1 MNKLSLLMVGWFLA
15 CTAHAAAALPATS
28 ATAVLPVLTLDFE
41 DTDVR
46 AALKV
51 LAEQAGL
58 NLVMSEQV
66 QGQVFLHLQA
76 VPWDQGL
83 ELVLGMHK
91 LMHRRM
97 GNVLWVMS
105 RQEWLEQQKHQIEVG
120 QALTQGQAL
129 QLLPRRMLYARAS
142 DVAKQLQGTGGKWL
156 SPRGTVM
163 AEPRTNQLF
172 VLDVPDRVQAMEHII
187 NALDVPV
194 RQVVIEARILEAD
207 SRFGESL
214 GVKLGVGLSVPL
226 SVGGQGARAQLGG
239 TVLPQGAGVNTVPQS
254 SFPATGAGQA
264 VYAPASVAVSLFNA
278 AADRFINLE
287 ISALESQGKGQVISR
302 PRVVTADQTLA
313 LIEQGTEIPYQTSSG
328 NTGTSTTFRKA
339 NLKLEVTPQITP
351 EGDVIMDV
359 DVNRDSVGQLTSS
372 GYTIN
377 TKHVKTQVR
386 VENGGTVVLG
396 GIYEKTQNQDQTGVP
411 GLSQVPVL
419 GWLFKSREQVDR
431 HTELLVF
438 LTPKVVAER
447 GGAAADAI
455 PQALPESA
463 PAQDSAPE

>member
-1 MNKLSLLMVGWFLA
+1 MKKCFRFIGVLA
-15 CTAHAAAALPATS
+15 IAGSVHWTMAANLPISAHA
-28 ATAVLPVLTLDFE
+28 VTLDL
-41 DTDVR
+41 DATDVR
-46 AALKV
+46 AVLKM
-51 LAEQAGL
+51 LADEAGL
-58 NLVMSEQV
+58 NLVLSEQV
-66 QGQVFLHLQA
+66 QGQVSLQLQA
-76 VPWDQGL
+76 VPWEQGL
-83 ELVLGMHK
+83 ELVLGLNK

-105 RQEWLEQQKHQIEVG
+105 RQEWLDQQKQHVEAGLV
-120 QALTQGQAL
+120 LTQAQSL
-129 QLLPRRMLYARAS
+129 QLLPRRLLYARAS
-142 DVAKQLQGTGGKWL
+142 DVAKQLQGAGGKWL
-156 SPRGTVM
+156 SARGTVM

-172 VLDVPDRVQAMEHII
+172 VSDVPDRVQAMEQII

-214 GVKLGVGLSVPL
+214 GVKLGAGLSVPL
-226 SVGGQGARAQLGG
+226 SVGGKTGRGQLGG
-239 TVLPQGAGVNTVPQS
+239 ALLPEGAGVSTLPQS

-302 PRVVTADQTLA
+302 PRVVTADQTPA

-359 DVNRDSVGQLTSS
+359 DVNRDSVGQLTQS

-419 GWLFKSREQVDR
+419 GWLFKGREQVDR

-447 GGAAADAI
+447 AELLVQPSTAGED
-455 PQALPESA
+455 S
-463 PAQDSAPE
+463 PAAPEPPSR

>member
-1 MNKLSLLMVGWFLA
+1 MKKCFRFIGVLA
-15 CTAHAAAALPATS
+15 IAGSVHWTMAANLPISAHA
-28 ATAVLPVLTLDFE
+28 VTLDL
-41 DTDVR
+41 DATDVR
-46 AALKV
+46 AVLKM
-51 LAEQAGL
+51 LADEAGL
-58 NLVMSEQV
+58 NLVLSEQV
-66 QGQVFLHLQA
+66 QGQVSLQLQA
-76 VPWDQGL
+76 VPWEQGL
-83 ELVLGMHK
+83 ELVLGLNK

-97 GNVLWVMS
+97 ANVLWVMS
-105 RQEWLEQQKHQIEVG
+105 RQEWLDQQKQHVEAGLV
-120 QALTQGQAL
+120 LTQAQPL
-129 QLLPRRMLYARAS
+129 QLLPRRLLYARAS
-142 DVAKQLQGTGGKWL
+142 DVAKQLQGAGGKWL
-156 SPRGTVM
+156 SARGTVM

-172 VLDVPDRVQAMEHII
+172 VSDVPDRVQAMEHII

-214 GVKLGVGLSVPL
+214 GVKLGAGLSVPL
-226 SVGGQGARAQLGG
+226 SVGGKTGRGQLGG
-239 TVLPQGAGVNTVPQS
+239 ALLPEGAGVSTLPQS

-302 PRVVTADQTLA
+302 PRVVTADQTPA

-328 NTGTSTTFRKA
+328 NTGTSTAFRKA

-359 DVNRDSVGQLTSS
+359 DVNRDSVGQLTQS

-419 GWLFKSREQVDR
+419 GWLFKGREQVDR

-447 GGAAADAI
+447 AELLVQPSTAGEDSPA
-455 PQALPESA
+455 PPEPPSR
-463 PAQDSAPE
+463 

>member
-1 MNKLSLLMVGWFLA
+1 MNTRCGLVGVALAWCLSWGI
-15 CTAHAAAALPATS
+15 AANASPASS
-28 ATAVLPVLTLDFE
+28 ALTLDV
-41 DTDVR
+41 DATDVR
-46 AALKV
+46 VVLQMLAA
-51 LAEQAGL
+51 EAGL

-66 QGQVFLHLQA
+66 QGQVSLRLQE

-83 ELVLGMHK
+83 ELILGLNK
-91 LMHRRM
+91 LMHRRL

-105 RQEWLEQQKHQIEVG
+105 RQEWLEQQKQHVESG
-120 QALTQGQAL
+120 QVLMQTQPL
-129 QLLPRRMLYARAS
+129 QLLPRRLLYARAP
-142 DVAKQLQGTGGKWL
+142 DVAKQLQGAGGKWL
-156 SPRGTVM
+156 SARGTVM

-172 VLDVPDRVQAMEHII
+172 VSDVPERVQALEHII

-214 GVKLGVGLSVPL
+214 GVKLGAGLSVPL
-226 SVGGQGARAQLGG
+226 SVGGKTGRAQLGG
-239 TVLPQGAGVNTVPQS
+239 ALLPQGVGVSAAPQS

-278 AADRFINLE
+278 AADHFINLE

-302 PRVVTADQTLA
+302 PRVVTADQTPA

-419 GWLFKSREQVDR
+419 GWLFKSREEVDR

-447 GGAAADAI
+447 SEL
-455 PQALPESA
+455 PQATPLPA
-463 PAQDSAPE
+463 LQGVPPMVGTDLP

>member
-1 MNKLSLLMVGWFLA
+1 MKKCFLFIGVLA
-15 CTAHAAAALPATS
+15 IAGSVHWTMAANLPISAHA
-28 ATAVLPVLTLDFE
+28 VTLDL
-41 DTDVR
+41 DATDVR
-46 AALKV
+46 AVLKM
-51 LAEQAGL
+51 LADEAGL
-58 NLVMSEQV
+58 NLVLSEQV
-66 QGQVFLHLQA
+66 QGQVNLQLQA
-76 VPWDQGL
+76 VPWEQGL
-83 ELVLGMHK
+83 ELVLGLNK

-97 GNVLWVMS
+97 ANVLWVMS
-105 RQEWLEQQKHQIEVG
+105 RQEWLDQQKQHVEAGLV
-120 QALTQGQAL
+120 LTQAQPL
-129 QLLPRRMLYARAS
+129 QLLPRRLLYARAS
-142 DVAKQLQGTGGKWL
+142 DVAKQLQGAGGKWL
-156 SPRGTVM
+156 SARGTVM

-172 VLDVPDRVQAMEHII
+172 VSDVPDRVQAMEQII

-214 GVKLGVGLSVPL
+214 GVKLGAGLSVPL
-226 SVGGQGARAQLGG
+226 SVGGKTGRGQLGG
-239 TVLPQGAGVNTVPQS
+239 ALLPEGAGVSTLPQS

-302 PRVVTADQTLA
+302 PRVVTADQTPA

-359 DVNRDSVGQLTSS
+359 DVNRDSVGQLTQS

-419 GWLFKSREQVDR
+419 GWLFKGREQVDR

-447 GGAAADAI
+447 AELLVQPSTAGEDSPA
-455 PQALPESA
+455 PPEPPSR
-463 PAQDSAPE
+463 

>member
-1 MNKLSLLMVGWFLA
+1 MKKCFRFIGVLA
-15 CTAHAAAALPATS
+15 MAWSVHWTMAANLPISAHA
-28 ATAVLPVLTLDFE
+28 VTLDL
-41 DTDVR
+41 DATDVR
-46 AALKV
+46 AVLKM
-51 LAEQAGL
+51 LADEAGL
-58 NLVMSEQV
+58 NLVLSEQV
-66 QGQVFLHLQA
+66 QGQVSLQLQA
-76 VPWDQGL
+76 VPWEQGL
-83 ELVLGMHK
+83 ELVLGLNK

-105 RQEWLEQQKHQIEVG
+105 RQEWLDQQKQHVEAGLV
-120 QALTQGQAL
+120 LTQAQPL
-129 QLLPRRMLYARAS
+129 QLLPRRLLYARAS
-142 DVAKQLQGTGGKWL
+142 DVAKQLQGAGGKWL
-156 SPRGTVM
+156 SARGTVM

-172 VLDVPDRVQAMEHII
+172 VSDVPDRVQAMEQII

-214 GVKLGVGLSVPL
+214 GVKLGAGLSVPL
-226 SVGGQGARAQLGG
+226 SVGGKTGRGQLGG
-239 TVLPQGAGVNTVPQS
+239 ALLPEGAGVSTLPQS

-302 PRVVTADQTLA
+302 PRVVTADQTPA

-359 DVNRDSVGQLTSS
+359 DVNRDSVGQLTQS

-419 GWLFKSREQVDR
+419 GWLFKGREQVDR

-447 GGAAADAI
+447 AELLVQPSTAGEDSPA
-455 PQALPESA
+455 PPEPPSR
-463 PAQDSAPE
+463 

>member
-1 MNKLSLLMVGWFLA
+1 MKKCFRFIGVLA
-15 CTAHAAAALPATS
+15 IAGSVHWTMAANLPISAHA
-28 ATAVLPVLTLDFE
+28 VTLDL
-41 DTDVR
+41 DATDVR
-46 AALKV
+46 AVLKM
-51 LAEQAGL
+51 LADEAGL
-58 NLVMSEQV
+58 NLVLSEQV
-66 QGQVFLHLQA
+66 QGQVSLQLQA
-76 VPWDQGL
+76 VPWEQGL
-83 ELVLGMHK
+83 ELVLGLNK

-105 RQEWLEQQKHQIEVG
+105 RQEWLDQQKQYVEAGLV
-120 QALTQGQAL
+120 LTQAQPL
-129 QLLPRRMLYARAS
+129 QLLPRRLLYARAS
-142 DVAKQLQGTGGKWL
+142 DVAKQLQGAGGKWL
-156 SPRGTVM
+156 SARGTVM

-172 VLDVPDRVQAMEHII
+172 VSDVPDRVQAMEHII

-214 GVKLGVGLSVPL
+214 GVKLGAGLSVPL
-226 SVGGQGARAQLGG
+226 SVGGKTGRGQLGG
-239 TVLPQGAGVNTVPQS
+239 ALLPEGAGVSTLPQS

-302 PRVVTADQTLA
+302 PRVVTADQTPA

-359 DVNRDSVGQLTSS
+359 DVNRDSVGQLTQS

-419 GWLFKSREQVDR
+419 GWLFKGREQVDR

-447 GGAAADAI
+447 AELLVQPSTAGEDSPA
-455 PQALPESA
+455 PPEPPSR
-463 PAQDSAPE
+463 

>member
-1 MNKLSLLMVGWFLA
+1 MKKCFRFIGVLA
-15 CTAHAAAALPATS
+15 IAGSVHWTMAANLPISAHA
-28 ATAVLPVLTLDFE
+28 VTLDL
-41 DTDVR
+41 DATDVR
-46 AALKV
+46 AVLKM
-51 LAEQAGL
+51 LADEAGL
-58 NLVMSEQV
+58 NLVLSEQV
-66 QGQVFLHLQA
+66 QGQVNLQLQA
-76 VPWDQGL
+76 VPWEQGL
-83 ELVLGMHK
+83 ELVLGLNK

-105 RQEWLEQQKHQIEVG
+105 RQEWLDQQKQHVEAGLV
-120 QALTQGQAL
+120 LTQAQPL
-129 QLLPRRMLYARAS
+129 QLLPRRLLYARAS
-142 DVAKQLQGTGGKWL
+142 DVAKQLQGAGGKWL
-156 SPRGTVM
+156 SARGTVM

-172 VLDVPDRVQAMEHII
+172 VSDVPDRVQAMEQII

-214 GVKLGVGLSVPL
+214 GVKLGAGLSVPL
-226 SVGGQGARAQLGG
+226 SVGGKTGRGQLGG
-239 TVLPQGAGVNTVPQS
+239 ALLPEGAGVSTLPQS

-302 PRVVTADQTLA
+302 PRVVTADQTPA

-359 DVNRDSVGQLTSS
+359 DVNRDSVGQLTQS

-419 GWLFKSREQVDR
+419 GWLFKGREQVDR

-447 GGAAADAI
+447 AELLVQPSTAGEDSPA
-455 PQALPESA
+455 PPEPPSR
-463 PAQDSAPE
+463 

>member
-1 MNKLSLLMVGWFLA
+1 MKKCFRFIGVLA
-15 CTAHAAAALPATS
+15 IAGSVHWTMAANLPISAHA
-28 ATAVLPVLTLDFE
+28 VTLDL
-41 DTDVR
+41 DATDVR
-46 AALKV
+46 AVLKM
-51 LAEQAGL
+51 LADEAGL
-58 NLVMSEQV
+58 NLVLSEQV
-66 QGQVFLHLQA
+66 QGQVSLQLQA
-76 VPWDQGL
+76 VPWEQGL
-83 ELVLGMHK
+83 ELVLGLNK

-105 RQEWLEQQKHQIEVG
+105 RQEWLDQQKQHVEAGLV
-120 QALTQGQAL
+120 LTQAQPL
-129 QLLPRRMLYARAS
+129 QLLPRRLLYARAS
-142 DVAKQLQGTGGKWL
+142 DVAKQLQGAGGKWL
-156 SPRGTVM
+156 SARGTVM

-172 VLDVPDRVQAMEHII
+172 VSDVPDRVQAMEHII

-214 GVKLGVGLSVPL
+214 GVKLGAGLSVPL
-226 SVGGQGARAQLGG
+226 SVGGKTGRGQLGG
-239 TVLPQGAGVNTVPQS
+239 ALLPEGAGVSTLPQS

-302 PRVVTADQTLA
+302 PRVVTADQTPA

-359 DVNRDSVGQLTSS
+359 DVNRDSVGQLTQS

-419 GWLFKSREQVDR
+419 GWLFKGREQVDR

-447 GGAAADAI
+447 AELLVQPSTAGEDSPA
-455 PQALPESA
+455 PPEPPSR
-463 PAQDSAPE
+463 

>member
-1 MNKLSLLMVGWFLA
+1 MKKCFRFIGVLA
-15 CTAHAAAALPATS
+15 IAGSVHWTMAANLPISAHA
-28 ATAVLPVLTLDFE
+28 VTLDL
-41 DTDVR
+41 DATDVR
-46 AALKV
+46 AVLKM
-51 LAEQAGL
+51 LADEAGL
-58 NLVMSEQV
+58 NLVLSEQV
-66 QGQVFLHLQA
+66 QGQVSLQLQA
-76 VPWDQGL
+76 VPWEQGL
-83 ELVLGMHK
+83 ELVLGLNK

-105 RQEWLEQQKHQIEVG
+105 RQEWLDQQKQHVEAGLV
-120 QALTQGQAL
+120 LTQAQPL
-129 QLLPRRMLYARAS
+129 QLLPRRLLYARAS
-142 DVAKQLQGTGGKWL
+142 DVAKQFQGAGGKWL
-156 SPRGTVM
+156 SARGTVM

-172 VLDVPDRVQAMEHII
+172 VSDVPDRVQAMEQII

-214 GVKLGVGLSVPL
+214 GVKLGAGLSVPL
-226 SVGGQGARAQLGG
+226 SVGGKTGRGQLGG
-239 TVLPQGAGVNTVPQS
+239 ALLPEGAGVSTLPQS

-302 PRVVTADQTLA
+302 PRVVTADQTPA

-359 DVNRDSVGQLTSS
+359 DVNRDSVGQLTQS

-419 GWLFKSREQVDR
+419 GWLFKGREQVDR

-447 GGAAADAI
+447 AELLVQPSTAGEDSPA
-455 PQALPESA
+455 PPEPPSR
-463 PAQDSAPE
+463 

>member
-1 MNKLSLLMVGWFLA
+1 MNKELRCVVAGIMVLYFQYANAAYPGLAPGLLR
-15 CTAHAAAALPATS
+15 
-28 ATAVLPVLTLDFE
+28 LDFE
-41 DTDVR
+41 DTEVR
-46 AALKV
+46 AVLKV
-51 LAEQAGL
+51 LAQEAGL
-58 NLVMSEQV
+58 NLVLSEQV
-66 QGQVFLHLQA
+66 QGPVTLQLHA

-91 LMHRRM
+91 LMHRRV

-120 QALTQGQAL
+120 QALTQGQTL
-129 QLLPRRMLYARAS
+129 QLLPRRMLYARAT
-142 DVAKQLQGTGGKWL
+142 DVAKHLQSAGGKWL

-172 VLDVPDRVQAMEHII
+172 VMDVPDRVGAMEHVI

-194 RQVVIEARILEAD
+194 RQVVIEARIVEAD

-214 GVKLGVGLSVPL
+214 GVKLGAGLSVPL
-226 SVGGQGARAQLGG
+226 SVGGQGAGARVGVGL
-239 TVLPQGAGVNTVPQS
+239 LSEGAGTSGAQQS
-254 SFPATGAGQA
+254 SAPATWAGQT
-264 VYAPASVAVSLFNA
+264 VHAPVNVAVSLFNA

-287 ISALESQGKGQVISR
+287 ISALESEGKGQVISR
-302 PRVVTADQTLA
+302 PRVVTADQIPA
-313 LIEQGTEIPYQTSSG
+313 LIEQGTEIPYQTTLG
-328 NTGTSTTFRKA
+328 NNGTSTTFRKA
-339 NLKLEVTPQITP
+339 NLKLEVMPQITP

-359 DVNRDSVGQLTSS
+359 DVNRDSVGQLTPT

-411 GLSQVPVL
+411 GLSQIPVL
-419 GWLFKSREQVDR
+419 GWLFKNRDRVDR

-447 GGAAADAI
+447 AQLSSEQG
-455 PQALPESA
+455 S
-463 PAQDSAPE
+463 PAQADLVPSSPWLP

>member
-1 MNKLSLLMVGWFLA
+1 MKKCFRFIGVLA
-15 CTAHAAAALPATS
+15 IAGSVHWTMAANLPISAHA
-28 ATAVLPVLTLDFE
+28 VTLDL
-41 DTDVR
+41 DATDVR
-46 AALKV
+46 AVLKM
-51 LAEQAGL
+51 LADEAGL
-58 NLVMSEQV
+58 NLVLSEQV
-66 QGQVFLHLQA
+66 QGQVSLQLQA
-76 VPWDQGL
+76 VPWEQGL
-83 ELVLGMHK
+83 ELVLGLNK

-97 GNVLWVMS
+97 ANVLWVMS
-105 RQEWLEQQKHQIEVG
+105 RQEWLDQQKQHVEAGLV
-120 QALTQGQAL
+120 LTQAQPL
-129 QLLPRRMLYARAS
+129 QLLPRRLLYARAS
-142 DVAKQLQGTGGKWL
+142 DVAKQLQGAGGKWL
-156 SPRGTVM
+156 SARGTVM

-172 VLDVPDRVQAMEHII
+172 VSDVPDRVLAMEHII

-214 GVKLGVGLSVPL
+214 GVKLGAGLSVPL
-226 SVGGQGARAQLGG
+226 SVGGKTGRGQLGG
-239 TVLPQGAGVNTVPQS
+239 ALLPEGAGVSTLPQS

-302 PRVVTADQTLA
+302 PRVVTADQTPA

-359 DVNRDSVGQLTSS
+359 DVNRDSVGQLTQS

-419 GWLFKSREQVDR
+419 GWLFKGREQVDR

-447 GGAAADAI
+447 AELLVQPSTAGEDSPA
-455 PQALPESA
+455 PPEPPSR
-463 PAQDSAPE
+463 

>member
-1 MNKLSLLMVGWFLA
+1 MKKCFRFIGVLA
-15 CTAHAAAALPATS
+15 IAGSVHWTMAANLPISAHA
-28 ATAVLPVLTLDFE
+28 VTLDL
-41 DTDVR
+41 DATDVR
-46 AALKV
+46 AVLKM
-51 LAEQAGL
+51 LADEAGL
-58 NLVMSEQV
+58 NLVLSEQV
-66 QGQVFLHLQA
+66 QGQVSLQLQA
-76 VPWDQGL
+76 VPWEQGL
-83 ELVLGMHK
+83 ELVLGLNK

-105 RQEWLEQQKHQIEVG
+105 RQEWLDQQKQHVEAGLV
-120 QALTQGQAL
+120 LTQAQPL
-129 QLLPRRMLYARAS
+129 QLLPRRLLYARAS
-142 DVAKQLQGTGGKWL
+142 DVAKQLQGAGGKWL
-156 SPRGTVM
+156 SARGTVM

-172 VLDVPDRVQAMEHII
+172 VSDVPDRVQAMEQII

-214 GVKLGVGLSVPL
+214 GVKLGAGLSVPL
-226 SVGGQGARAQLGG
+226 SVGGKTGRGQLGG
-239 TVLPQGAGVNTVPQS
+239 ALLPEGAGVSTLPQS

-302 PRVVTADQTLA
+302 PRVVTADQTPP

-359 DVNRDSVGQLTSS
+359 DVNRDSVGQLTQS

-419 GWLFKSREQVDR
+419 GWLFKGREQVDR

-447 GGAAADAI
+447 AELLVQPSTAGEDSPA
-455 PQALPESA
+455 PPEPPSR
-463 PAQDSAPE
+463 

>member
-1 MNKLSLLMVGWFLA
+1 MKKCFRFIGVLA
-15 CTAHAAAALPATS
+15 IAGSVHWTMAANLPISAHA
-28 ATAVLPVLTLDFE
+28 VTLNLDA
-41 DTDVR
+41 TDVR
-46 AALKV
+46 AVLKM
-51 LAEQAGL
+51 LADEAGL
-58 NLVMSEQV
+58 NLVLSEQV
-66 QGQVFLHLQA
+66 QGQVSLQLQA
-76 VPWDQGL
+76 VPWEQGL
-83 ELVLGMHK
+83 ELVLGLNK

-105 RQEWLEQQKHQIEVG
+105 RQEWLDQQKQHVEAGLV
-120 QALTQGQAL
+120 LTQAQPL
-129 QLLPRRMLYARAS
+129 QLLPRRLLYARAS
-142 DVAKQLQGTGGKWL
+142 DVAKQLQGAGGKWL
-156 SPRGTVM
+156 SARGTVM

-172 VLDVPDRVQAMEHII
+172 VSDVPERVQAMEQII

-214 GVKLGVGLSVPL
+214 GVKLGAGLSVPL
-226 SVGGQGARAQLGG
+226 SVGGKTGRGQLGG
-239 TVLPQGAGVNTVPQS
+239 ALLPEGAGVSTLPQS

-302 PRVVTADQTLA
+302 PRVVTADQTPA

-359 DVNRDSVGQLTSS
+359 DVNRDSVGQLTQS

-419 GWLFKSREQVDR
+419 GWLFKGREQVDR

-447 GGAAADAI
+447 AELLVQPSTAGED
-455 PQALPESA
+455 S
-463 PAQDSAPE
+463 PAAPEPPSR

>member
-1 MNKLSLLMVGWFLA
+1 MKKCFRFIGVLA
-15 CTAHAAAALPATS
+15 IAGSVHWTMAANLPISAHA
-28 ATAVLPVLTLDFE
+28 VTLDL
-41 DTDVR
+41 DATDVR
-46 AALKV
+46 AVLKM
-51 LAEQAGL
+51 LADEAGL
-58 NLVMSEQV
+58 NLVLSEQV
-66 QGQVFLHLQA
+66 QGQVSLQLQA
-76 VPWDQGL
+76 VPWEQGL
-83 ELVLGMHK
+83 ELVLGLNK

-105 RQEWLEQQKHQIEVG
+105 RQEWLDHQKQHVEAGLV
-120 QALTQGQAL
+120 LTQAQPV
-129 QLLPRRMLYARAS
+129 QLLPRRLLYARAS
-142 DVAKQLQGTGGKWL
+142 DVAKQLQAAGGKWL
-156 SPRGTVM
+156 SARGTVM

-172 VLDVPDRVQAMEHII
+172 VSDVPDRVQAMEQII

-214 GVKLGVGLSVPL
+214 GVKLGAGLSVPL
-226 SVGGQGARAQLGG
+226 SVGGKTGRGQLGG
-239 TVLPQGAGVNTVPQS
+239 ALLPEGAGVSTLPQS

-302 PRVVTADQTLA
+302 PRVVTADQTPA

-359 DVNRDSVGQLTSS
+359 DVNRDSVGQLTQS

-419 GWLFKSREQVDR
+419 GWLFKGREQVDR

-447 GGAAADAI
+447 AELLVQPSTAGED
-455 PQALPESA
+455 S
-463 PAQDSAPE
+463 PAAPEPPSR

>member
-1 MNKLSLLMVGWFLA
+1 MKKCFRFIGVLA
-15 CTAHAAAALPATS
+15 IAGSVHWTMAANLPISAHA
-28 ATAVLPVLTLDFE
+28 VTLDL
-41 DTDVR
+41 DATDVR
-46 AALKV
+46 AVLKM
-51 LAEQAGL
+51 LADEAGL
-58 NLVMSEQV
+58 NLVLSEQV
-66 QGQVFLHLQA
+66 QGQVSLQLQA
-76 VPWDQGL
+76 VPWEQGL
-83 ELVLGMHK
+83 ELVLGLNK

-105 RQEWLEQQKHQIEVG
+105 RQEWLDQQKQHVEAGLV
-120 QALTQGQAL
+120 LTQAQPL
-129 QLLPRRMLYARAS
+129 QLLPRRLLYARAS
-142 DVAKQLQGTGGKWL
+142 DVAKQLQGAGGKWL
-156 SPRGTVM
+156 SARGTVM

-172 VLDVPDRVQAMEHII
+172 VSDVPDRVQAMEQII

-214 GVKLGVGLSVPL
+214 GVKLGAGLSVPL
-226 SVGGQGARAQLGG
+226 SVGGKTGRGQLGG
-239 TVLPQGAGVNTVPQS
+239 ALLPEGAGVSTLPQS

-302 PRVVTADQTLA
+302 PRVVTADQTPA

-359 DVNRDSVGQLTSS
+359 DVNRDSVGQLTQS

-419 GWLFKSREQVDR
+419 GWLFKGREQVDR

-447 GGAAADAI
+447 AELLVQPSTAGED
-455 PQALPESA
+455 S
-463 PAQDSAPE
+463 PAAPEPPSR

>member
-1 MNKLSLLMVGWFLA
+1 MKKCFRFIGVLA
-15 CTAHAAAALPATS
+15 IAGSVHWTMAANLPISAH
-28 ATAVLPVLTLDFE
+28 VVTLDL
-41 DTDVR
+41 DATDVR
-46 AALKV
+46 AVLKM
-51 LAEQAGL
+51 LADEAGL
-58 NLVMSEQV
+58 NLVLSEQV
-66 QGQVFLHLQA
+66 QGQVSLQLQA
-76 VPWDQGL
+76 VPWEQGL
-83 ELVLGMHK
+83 ELVLGLNK

-105 RQEWLEQQKHQIEVG
+105 RQEWLDQQKQHVEAGLV
-120 QALTQGQAL
+120 LTQAQPL
-129 QLLPRRMLYARAS
+129 QLLPRRLLYARAS
-142 DVAKQLQGTGGKWL
+142 DVAKQLQGAGGKWL
-156 SPRGTVM
+156 SARGTVM

-172 VLDVPDRVQAMEHII
+172 VSDVPDRVQAMEQII

-214 GVKLGVGLSVPL
+214 GVKLGAGLSVPL
-226 SVGGQGARAQLGG
+226 SVGGKTGRGQLGG
-239 TVLPQGAGVNTVPQS
+239 ALLPEGAGVSTLPQS

-302 PRVVTADQTLA
+302 PRVVTADQTPA

-359 DVNRDSVGQLTSS
+359 DVNRDSVGQLTQS

-419 GWLFKSREQVDR
+419 GWLFKGREQVDR

-447 GGAAADAI
+447 AELLVQPSTAGEDSPA
-455 PQALPESA
+455 PPEPPSR
-463 PAQDSAPE
+463 

>member
-1 MNKLSLLMVGWFLA
+1 MKKCFRFIGVLA
-15 CTAHAAAALPATS
+15 IAGSVHWTMAANLPISAHA
-28 ATAVLPVLTLDFE
+28 VTLDL
-41 DTDVR
+41 DATDVR
-46 AALKV
+46 AVLKM
-51 LAEQAGL
+51 LADEAGL
-58 NLVMSEQV
+58 NLVLSEQV
-66 QGQVFLHLQA
+66 QGQVSLQLQA
-76 VPWDQGL
+76 VPWEQGL
-83 ELVLGMHK
+83 ELVLGLNK

-105 RQEWLEQQKHQIEVG
+105 RQEWLDQQKQYVEAGLV
-120 QALTQGQAL
+120 LTQAQPL
-129 QLLPRRMLYARAS
+129 QLLPRRLLYARAS
-142 DVAKQLQGTGGKWL
+142 DVAKQLQGAGGKWL
-156 SPRGTVM
+156 SARGTVM

-172 VLDVPDRVQAMEHII
+172 VSDVPDRVQAMEHII

-194 RQVVIEARILEAD
+194 RQVVIEVRILEAD

-214 GVKLGVGLSVPL
+214 GVKLGAGLSVPL
-226 SVGGQGARAQLGG
+226 SVGGKTGRGQLGG
-239 TVLPQGAGVNTVPQS
+239 ALLPEGAGVSTLPQS

-302 PRVVTADQTLA
+302 PRVVTADQTSA

-359 DVNRDSVGQLTSS
+359 DVNRDSVGQLTQS

-419 GWLFKSREQVDR
+419 GWLFKGREQVDR

-447 GGAAADAI
+447 AELLVQPSTAGEDSPA
-455 PQALPESA
+455 PPEPPSR
-463 PAQDSAPE
+463 

>member
-1 MNKLSLLMVGWFLA
+1 MKKCFRFIGVLA
-15 CTAHAAAALPATS
+15 IAGSVHWTMAANLPISAHA
-28 ATAVLPVLTLDFE
+28 VTLDL
-41 DTDVR
+41 DATDVR
-46 AALKV
+46 AVLKM
-51 LAEQAGL
+51 LADEAGL
-58 NLVMSEQV
+58 NLVLSEQV
-66 QGQVFLHLQA
+66 QGQVSLQLQA
-76 VPWDQGL
+76 VPWEQGL
-83 ELVLGMHK
+83 ELVLGLNK

-105 RQEWLEQQKHQIEVG
+105 RQEWLDQQKQHVEAGLV
-120 QALTQGQAL
+120 LTQAQPL
-129 QLLPRRMLYARAS
+129 QLLPRRLLYARAS
-142 DVAKQLQGTGGKWL
+142 DVAKQLQGAGGKWL
-156 SPRGTVM
+156 SARGTVM

-172 VLDVPDRVQAMEHII
+172 VSDVPDRVQAMEHII

-214 GVKLGVGLSVPL
+214 GVKLGAGLSVPL
-226 SVGGQGARAQLGG
+226 SVGGKTGRGQLGG
-239 TVLPQGAGVNTVPQS
+239 ALMPEGAGVSTLPQS

-302 PRVVTADQTLA
+302 PRVVTADQTPA

-359 DVNRDSVGQLTSS
+359 DVNRDSVGQLTQS

-419 GWLFKSREQVDR
+419 GWLFKGREQVDR

-447 GGAAADAI
+447 AELLVQPSTAGEDGPA
-455 PQALPESA
+455 PPEPPSR
-463 PAQDSAPE
+463 

>member
-1 MNKLSLLMVGWFLA
+1 MKKCFRFIGVLA
-15 CTAHAAAALPATS
+15 IAGSVHWTMAANLPISAH
-28 ATAVLPVLTLDFE
+28 VVTLDL
-41 DTDVR
+41 DATDVR
-46 AALKV
+46 AVLKM
-51 LAEQAGL
+51 LADEAGL
-58 NLVMSEQV
+58 NLVLSEQV
-66 QGQVFLHLQA
+66 QGQVSLQLQA
-76 VPWDQGL
+76 VPWEQGL
-83 ELVLGMHK
+83 ELVLGLNK

-105 RQEWLEQQKHQIEVG
+105 RQEWLDQQKQHVEAGLV
-120 QALTQGQAL
+120 LTQAQPL
-129 QLLPRRMLYARAS
+129 QLLPRRLLYARAS
-142 DVAKQLQGTGGKWL
+142 DVAKQLQGAGGKWL
-156 SPRGTVM
+156 SARGTVM

-172 VLDVPDRVQAMEHII
+172 VSDVPDRVQAMEQII

-214 GVKLGVGLSVPL
+214 GVKLGAGLSVPL
-226 SVGGQGARAQLGG
+226 SVGGKTGRGQLGG
-239 TVLPQGAGVNTVPQS
+239 ALLPEGAGVSTLPQS

-359 DVNRDSVGQLTSS
+359 DVNRDSVGQLTQS

-419 GWLFKSREQVDR
+419 GWLFKGREQVDR

-447 GGAAADAI
+447 AELLVQPSTAGEDSPA
-455 PQALPESA
+455 PPEPPSR
-463 PAQDSAPE
+463 

>member
-1 MNKLSLLMVGWFLA
+1 MKKYCRFIGVLA
-15 CTAHAAAALPATS
+15 MIWSVHWTMAANLPISAHA
-28 ATAVLPVLTLDFE
+28 VTLDL
-41 DTDVR
+41 DTTDVR
-46 AALKV
+46 AVLKM
-51 LAEQAGL
+51 LADEAGL
-58 NLVMSEQV
+58 NLVLSEQV
-66 QGQVFLHLQA
+66 QGQVSLQLQA
-76 VPWDQGL
+76 VPWEQGL
-83 ELVLGMHK
+83 ELVLGLNK

-105 RQEWLEQQKHQIEVG
+105 RQEWLDQQKQHVEAG
-120 QALTQGQAL
+120 LMLTQAQPL
-129 QLLPRRMLYARAS
+129 QLLPRRLLYARAS
-142 DVAKQLQGTGGKWL
+142 DVAKQIQGAGGKWL
-156 SPRGTVM
+156 SARGTVM

-172 VLDVPDRVQAMEHII
+172 VSDVPERVQAMEQII

-214 GVKLGVGLSVPL
+214 GVKLGAGLSVPL
-226 SVGGQGARAQLGG
+226 SVGGKTGRAQVGG
-239 TVLPQGAGVNTVPQS
+239 ALLPEGAGVSAVPQS
-254 SFPATGAGQA
+254 AFPATGAGQA

-302 PRVVTADQTLA
+302 PRVVTADQTPA

-359 DVNRDSVGQLTSS
+359 DVNRDSVGQLTQS

-419 GWLFKSREQVDR
+419 GWLFKGREQVDR

-447 GGAAADAI
+447 AELLVQPSTAGED
-455 PQALPESA
+455 S
-463 PAQDSAPE
+463 PAAPEPPSR

>member
-1 MNKLSLLMVGWFLA
+1 MKKCFRFIGVLA
-15 CTAHAAAALPATS
+15 IAGSVHWTMAANLPISAHA
-28 ATAVLPVLTLDFE
+28 VTLDL
-41 DTDVR
+41 DATDVR
-46 AALKV
+46 AVLKM
-51 LAEQAGL
+51 LADEAGL
-58 NLVMSEQV
+58 NLVLSEQV
-66 QGQVFLHLQA
+66 QGQVSLQLQA
-76 VPWDQGL
+76 VPWEQGL
-83 ELVLGMHK
+83 ELVLGLNK

-105 RQEWLEQQKHQIEVG
+105 RQEWLDQQKQHVEAGLV
-120 QALTQGQAL
+120 LTQAQPL
-129 QLLPRRMLYARAS
+129 QLLPRRLLYARAS
-142 DVAKQLQGTGGKWL
+142 DVAKQLQGAGGKWL
-156 SPRGTVM
+156 SARGTVM

-172 VLDVPDRVQAMEHII
+172 VSDVPDRVQAMEHII

-214 GVKLGVGLSVPL
+214 GVKLGASLSVPL
-226 SVGGQGARAQLGG
+226 SVGGKTGRGQLGG
-239 TVLPQGAGVNTVPQS
+239 ALLPEGAGVSTLPQS

-302 PRVVTADQTLA
+302 PRVVTADQTPA

-359 DVNRDSVGQLTSS
+359 DVNRDSVGQLTQS

-419 GWLFKSREQVDR
+419 GWLFKGREQVDR

-447 GGAAADAI
+447 AELLVQPSTAGEDSPA
-455 PQALPESA
+455 PPEPPSR
-463 PAQDSAPE
+463 

>member
-1 MNKLSLLMVGWFLA
+1 MKKCFRFIGVLA
-15 CTAHAAAALPATS
+15 IAGSVHWTMAANLPISAHA
-28 ATAVLPVLTLDFE
+28 VTLDL
-41 DTDVR
+41 DATDVR
-46 AALKV
+46 AVLKM
-51 LAEQAGL
+51 LADEAGL
-58 NLVMSEQV
+58 NLVLSEQV
-66 QGQVFLHLQA
+66 QGQVSLQLQA
-76 VPWDQGL
+76 VPWEQGL
-83 ELVLGMHK
+83 ELVLGLNK

-105 RQEWLEQQKHQIEVG
+105 RQEWLDQQKQHVEAGLV
-120 QALTQGQAL
+120 LTQAQPL
-129 QLLPRRMLYARAS
+129 QLLPRRLLYARAS
-142 DVAKQLQGTGGKWL
+142 DVAKQLQGAGGKWL
-156 SPRGTVM
+156 SARGTVM

-172 VLDVPDRVQAMEHII
+172 VSDVPDRVQAIEQII

-214 GVKLGVGLSVPL
+214 GVKLGAGLSVPL
-226 SVGGQGARAQLGG
+226 SVGGKTGRGQLGG
-239 TVLPQGAGVNTVPQS
+239 ALLPEGAGVSTLPQS

-302 PRVVTADQTLA
+302 PRVVTADQTPA

-359 DVNRDSVGQLTSS
+359 DVNRDSVGQLTQS

-419 GWLFKSREQVDR
+419 GWLFKGREQVDR

-447 GGAAADAI
+447 AELLVQPSTAGEDSPA
-455 PQALPESA
+455 PPEPPSR
-463 PAQDSAPE
+463 

>member
-1 MNKLSLLMVGWFLA
+1 MKKCFRFIGVLA
-15 CTAHAAAALPATS
+15 IAGSVHWTMAANLPISAHA
-28 ATAVLPVLTLDFE
+28 VTLDL
-41 DTDVR
+41 DATDVR
-46 AALKV
+46 AVLKM
-51 LAEQAGL
+51 LADEAGL
-58 NLVMSEQV
+58 NLVLSEQV
-66 QGQVFLHLQA
+66 QGQVSLQLQA
-76 VPWDQGL
+76 VPWEQGL
-83 ELVLGMHK
+83 ELVLGLNK

-97 GNVLWVMS
+97 ANVLWVMS
-105 RQEWLEQQKHQIEVG
+105 RQEWLDQQKQHVEAGLV
-120 QALTQGQAL
+120 LTQAQPL
-129 QLLPRRMLYARAS
+129 QLLPRRLLYARAS
-142 DVAKQLQGTGGKWL
+142 DVAKQLQGAGGKWL
-156 SPRGTVM
+156 SARGTVM

-172 VLDVPDRVQAMEHII
+172 VSDVPDRVQAMEHII

-214 GVKLGVGLSVPL
+214 GVKLGAGLSVPL
-226 SVGGQGARAQLGG
+226 SVGGKTGRGQLGG
-239 TVLPQGAGVNTVPQS
+239 ALLPEGAGVSTLPQS

-302 PRVVTADQTLA
+302 PRVVTADQTPA

-359 DVNRDSVGQLTSS
+359 DVNRDSVGQLTQS

-419 GWLFKSREQVDR
+419 GWLFKGREQVDR

-447 GGAAADAI
+447 AELLVQPSTAGEDSPA
-455 PQALPESA
+455 PPEPPSR
-463 PAQDSAPE
+463 

>member
-1 MNKLSLLMVGWFLA
+1 MKKCFRFIGVLA
-15 CTAHAAAALPATS
+15 IAGSVHWTMAANQPISAHA
-28 ATAVLPVLTLDFE
+28 VTLDL
-41 DTDVR
+41 DATDVR
-46 AALKV
+46 AVLKM
-51 LAEQAGL
+51 LADEAGL
-58 NLVMSEQV
+58 NLVLSEQV
-66 QGQVFLHLQA
+66 QGQVSLQLQA
-76 VPWDQGL
+76 VPWEQGL
-83 ELVLGMHK
+83 ELVLGLNK

-105 RQEWLEQQKHQIEVG
+105 RQEWLDQQKQHVEAGLV
-120 QALTQGQAL
+120 LTQAQPL
-129 QLLPRRMLYARAS
+129 QLLPRRLLYARAS
-142 DVAKQLQGTGGKWL
+142 DVAKQLQGAGGKWL
-156 SPRGTVM
+156 SARGTVM

-172 VLDVPDRVQAMEHII
+172 VSDVPDRVQAMEHII

-214 GVKLGVGLSVPL
+214 GVKLGAGLSVPL
-226 SVGGQGARAQLGG
+226 SVGGKTGRGQLGG
-239 TVLPQGAGVNTVPQS
+239 ALLPEGAGVSTLPQS

-302 PRVVTADQTLA
+302 PRVVTADQTPA

-359 DVNRDSVGQLTSS
+359 DVNRDSVGQLTQS

-419 GWLFKSREQVDR
+419 GWLFKGREQVDR

-447 GGAAADAI
+447 AELLVQPSTAGEDSPA
-455 PQALPESA
+455 PPEPPSR
-463 PAQDSAPE
+463 

>member
-1 MNKLSLLMVGWFLA
+1 MKRRFRCLSLIAITWCMQSA
-15 CTAHAAAALPATS
+15 MASSLPTPS
-28 ATAVLPVLTLDFE
+28 NVLTLDVE
-41 DTDVR
+41 ATDVR
-46 AALKV
+46 AV
-51 LAEQAGL
+51 LRMLADEAGL
-58 NLVMSEQV
+58 NLVLSDQV
-66 QGQVFLHLQA
+66 QGQVSLQLQA

-83 ELVLGMHK
+83 ELVLGLNK
-91 LMHRRM
+91 LMYRRM

-105 RQEWLEQQKHQIEVG
+105 RQEWLEQQKQHVEAGLV
-120 QALTQGQAL
+120 LTQAQPL
-129 QLLPRRMLYARAS
+129 QLLPRRLLYARAS
-142 DVAKQLQGTGGKWL
+142 DVAKQLQGAGGKWL
-156 SPRGTVM
+156 SARGTVM

-172 VLDVPDRVQAMEHII
+172 VSDVPERVLAMEQVI

-214 GVKLGVGLSVPL
+214 GVKLGAGLSVPL
-226 SVGGQGARAQLGG
+226 SVGGKTGRAQLGG
-239 TVLPQGAGVNTVPQS
+239 ALLPEGAGVSAVPQS

-278 AADRFINLE
+278 GADRFINLE

-302 PRVVTADQTLA
+302 PRVVTADQTPA
-313 LIEQGTEIPYQTSSG
+313 LIEQGTEIPYQTTSG

-359 DVNRDSVGQLTSS
+359 DVNRDSVGQLTQS

-419 GWLFKSREQVDR
+419 GWLFKGREQVDR

-447 GGAAADAI
+447 VEQQV
-455 PQALPESA
+455 PAL
-463 PAQDSAPE
+463 SAPESDPLKPEELRN